1 MGIRDRLDR
10 RAQTEAER
18 RRQEIE
24 RLLAENPGR
33 LMRGCETAAPGL
45 RTHASPQDLVRLMDE
60 AELLDTPQGRV
71 RRWVTRVA
79 VAPDPDA
86 PAHARGYL
94 FLPRPGAD
102 GYAPDYLPETARVL
116 GIDFQPATP
125 PALADLLFLDTE
137 TTGMLG
143 ATGTVAFLVGLGW
156 FECAKGPDGRDLPVD
171 FVVEQLFI
179 EDFCD
184 EQALLVLVAARMAR
198 HSALVTYNGRGYDLP
213 LLEARFVMNRMRPP
227 APLPH
232 LDLLHAA
239 RAVFRGTLESCSLR
253 SVERG
258 ALGITR
264 THDVDGALIPMIF
277 FDYAHGLRRERMVP
291 VIDHNVQ
298 DIVSLGA
305 LLLDLGD
312 RTADDAHPR
321 LDGLP
326 VAAAAIGRLLG
337 RRGLEER
344 ATLFLERAVRDS
356 RDPNL
361 TKSALTELARLYR
374 RAGRHDDAAAVWE
387 GEWRRHG
394 LREPQACLELI
405 KVYERGMRRPDRAL
419 AVVAD
424 AERQARL
431 ASDLARLGG
440 SGSGSDADALL
451 RELAKRRERL
461 ERRVAARKTGKS

>member
-1 MGIRDRLDR
+1 MGIRDRLDE
-10 RAQTEAER
+10 RARAEAER
-18 RRQEIE
+18 RRREIE

-33 LMRGCETAAPGL
+33 LTRGCGDALPGL
-45 RTHASPQDLVRLMDE
+45 RTHAAPRDLVRLMDE
-60 AELLDTPQGRV
+60 SELLDTPQGRV
-71 RRWVTRVA
+71 RRWVTRVP
-79 VAPDPDA
+79 VAPDPEA
-86 PAHARGYL
+86 PPHPRGYL
-94 FLPRPGAD
+94 FLPRPRAGGCTPGFLGDAC
-102 GYAPDYLPETARVL
+102 AVL
-116 GIDFQPATP
+116 GIDTPPRTP
-125 PALADLLFLDTE
+125 PAPADLLFLDTE

-156 FECAKGPDGRDLPVD
+156 FECAADAGPDH

-184 EQALLVLVAARMAR
+184 ERALLALVADRIAR
-198 HSALVTYNGRGYDLP
+198 HAALVTYNGRGYDMP

-227 APLPH
+227 SPLPH

-264 THDVDGALIPMIF
+264 THDVDGGLIPMIF
-277 FDYAHGLRRERMVP
+277 FDYARGTRRERMVP

-305 LLLDLGD
+305 LLLDLGE

-321 LDGLP
+321 LDDRP
-326 VAAAAIGRLLG
+326 VVAAAIGRLLR
-337 RRGLEER
+337 RRGLEDR
-344 ATLFLERAVRDS
+344 ATRFFERAVRDS

-361 TKSALTELARLYR
+361 TRSALAELARLYR
-374 RAGRHDDAAAVWE
+374 RAGRHDDAAAIWE

-405 KVYERGMRRPDRAL
+405 KVFERGMRRPDRAL

-431 ASDLARLGG
+431 ASDLGRIGG
-440 SGSGSDADALL
+440 GGRDPDTDDLL

-461 ERRVAARKTGKS
+461 ERRMASRKPVKD